1 MNAMIDIVGAAII
14 GGLLLLTM
22 LNALFNVQALAFDIH
37 QQILLTETSEIL
49 ARVVGD
55 YISLAGAG
63 VAGVILDS
71 TGVSRFRF
79 QTNDSTFTSTLRT
92 YEIVQQDSM
101 NMGFPLEAY
110 IDGNRVMGT
119 FYLSDSLHISY
130 FDADNNEL
138 PFTNG
143 FIASGDLVN
152 IRFLEV
158 TMEFFYDAISP
169 SSPSAANRE
178 DPKNRIVLRQY
189 LLNMYF

>member
-1 MNAMIDIVGAAII
+1 MNAMLDIVGAAII

-22 LNALFNVQALAFDIH
+22 INALFNVQSMAFDIH

-110 IDGNRVMGT
+110 IRGFFRV
-119 FYLSDSLHISY
+119 LHFCANHFCNQAFWFFNSEFKIY
-130 FDADNNEL
+130 
-138 PFTNG
+138 
-143 FIASGDLVN
+143 SGC
-152 IRFLEV
+152 
-158 TMEFFYDAISP
+158 
-169 SSPSAANRE
+169 
-178 DPKNRIVLRQY
+178 
-189 LLNMYF
+189 